1 MHLSAPALVC
11 KKSEE
16 LKISASMYKLI
27 IRFKPFFKVFFWLWL
42 LFILVISS
50 VPNLPDL
57 KLNIDESIIRIDYAI
72 HFIEYFLLVS
82 FFLIWRIN
90 KNLNPTITIIL
101 LTLLI
106 GMATGFADEFHQKI
120 ITGRTFNPIDMLS
133 NFLGVIAGVATVT
146 LYLKIISHKIYRR

>member
-1 MHLSAPALVC
+1 
-11 KKSEE
+11 
-16 LKISASMYKLI
+16 MYKLI
-27 IRFKPFFKVFFWLWL
+27 IRVKPFFKVFFWLWL

-50 VPNLPDL
+50 APNLPDL

-72 HFIEYFLLVS
+72 HFIEYFLLAS

-90 KNLNPTITIIL
+90 INLNPTIIIIL

-120 ITGRTFNPIDMLS
+120 IIGRTFNPIDMLS
-133 NFLGVIAGVATVT
+133 NFLGVIAGVATII
-146 LYLKIISHKIYRR
+146 LYLKIIRRKNKNEL

>member
-1 MHLSAPALVC
+1 
-11 KKSEE
+11 
-16 LKISASMYKLI
+16 MYKLI
-27 IRFKPFFKVFFWLWL
+27 IRVKPFFKIFFWLWL
-42 LFILVISS
+42 LFILIISS
-50 VPNLPDL
+50 APNLPDL

-90 KNLNPTITIIL
+90 IDLNPTIIIIL

-120 ITGRTFNPIDMLS
+120 IIGRTFNPIDMLS
-133 NFLGVIAGVATVT
+133 NFLGVIAGVATII
-146 LYLKIISHKIYRR
+146 LYLKIIRRKNKNEL

>member
-1 MHLSAPALVC
+1 
-11 KKSEE
+11 
-16 LKISASMYKLI
+16 MYKLI
-27 IRFKPFFKVFFWLWL
+27 IRFKPFFKLFFWLWL

-50 VPNLPDL
+50 TPNLPDL
-57 KLNIDESIIRIDYAI
+57 KLNIDESTIRIDYAI

-82 FFLIWRIN
+82 FFLIWRI
-90 KNLNPTITIIL
+90 KINLNPTILIIL

-106 GMATGFADEFHQKI
+106 GMATGFVDEFHQKI

-133 NFLGVIAGVATVT
+133 NFLGVIAGVVTIT

>member
-1 MHLSAPALVC
+1 
-11 KKSEE
+11 
-16 LKISASMYKLI
+16 MYKLI

-57 KLNIDESIIRIDYAI
+57 KLNIDESTIRIDYAI

-82 FFLIWRIN
+82 FFLIWRI
-90 KNLNPTITIIL
+90 KINLNPTITIIL

-120 ITGRTFNPIDMLS
+120 IAGRTFNPIDMLS

-146 LYLKIISHKIYRR
+146 LYLKMIRSKI